1 MAMISID
8 TGNSQ
13 SFPVPYKLRNRTIQR
28 IKKKMVWNKNWYTL
42 KKIKEFGQYDHFN
55 LSYLQEKEAT
65 QTNDENLQS
74 NDPAEEKNYN

>member
-1 MAMISID
+1 
-8 TGNSQ
+8 
-13 SFPVPYKLRNRTIQR
+13 
-28 IKKKMVWNKNWYTL
+28 MVWNKNWYTL